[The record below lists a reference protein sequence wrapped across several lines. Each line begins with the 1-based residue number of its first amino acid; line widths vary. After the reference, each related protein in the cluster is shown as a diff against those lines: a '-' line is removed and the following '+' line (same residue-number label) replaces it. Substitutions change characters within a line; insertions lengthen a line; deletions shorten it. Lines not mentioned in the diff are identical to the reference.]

1 MELNLDNT
9 NALFIKPMVATLII
23 IGYYAGLFNGVF

>member
-1 MELNLDNT
+1 MEYDLDNA
-9 NALFIKPMVATLII
+9 NAFFIKPVVATLII